1 MIFRIALPRKLPSGR
16 QSTSIIFLLTFLP
29 ALAPLVGPYAFPSRC
44 RSCPDLT
51 PCEAYGG
58 AEAVFVG
65 RAISGEEIKWD
76 DKNSGGK
83 WIQLVGKVRFIVEQ
97 SFKGVSGNEVE
108 VVAWDRECG
117 FEPYVKGERYL
128 LYLNRYT
135 NEGLSAD
142 ICSRSSHISHADEDL
157 KFLSGLT
164 SNTCGARLYGSVGHF
179 GEEYRGAGIGRD
191 SLGLIPVRRV
201 NIGAPGITITAR
213 DNRGQILT
221 AVTNQEGAYEFTGV
235 LPDVEYTVS
244 ADLPGY
250 LKTKYSS
257 QKEQKIRQIGS
268 CGCGRVDFP
277 AIYDSSISGRVTNLG
292 KPVAY
297 GMVAL
302 VEADEKVSGINTL
315 VRGAMADKDGRFLLE
330 GVPPGNYVLGLNIT
344 AAPVEAAP
352 YRPTWY
358 PDAAT
363 RPAAAIIEVGL
374 GQKLTGRDLKISRRL
389 AERTI
394 EGTVIWPDGRPAAIA
409 HVHLASSA
417 LIHSGRGTGALNS
430 VPTDKRGRFKI
441 TGYEDIIY
449 YIVASSSPKPV
460 EAYQASSMYFYSE
473 PQLVEL
479 KRENVTGLRLT
490 LSWNKGTVRDFFEK
504 KRDQQK

>member
-1 MIFRIALPRKLPSGR
+1 MKLLSNR
-16 QSTSIIFLLTFLP
+16 QSSSVIFLLIFIPVLM
-29 ALAPLVGPYAFPSRC
+29 LLIHPYASAYRC
-44 RSCPDLT
+44 RDCPDLT

-58 AEAVFVG
+58 AEAVFIG

-108 VVAWDRECG
+108 VVPWFPECE
-117 FEPYVKGERYL
+117 FEPFVKGERYL
-128 LYLNRYT
+128 LYLNRSS

-142 ICSRSSHISHADEDL
+142 ICSRSTHISGADEDL

-164 SNTCGARLYGSVGHF
+164 SKTGGARLYGSVGYF
-179 GEEYRGAGIGRD
+179 GVEYGRD
-191 SLGLIPVRRV
+191 SLGLSSVRRI
-201 NIGAPGITITAR
+201 NIGVPGITITVR
-213 DNRGQILT
+213 DNHGRILT
-221 AVTNQEGAYEFTGV
+221 AVTNQEGAYEFTGA

-244 ADLPGY
+244 TELPGY
-250 LKTKYSS
+250 LKTEYSW
-257 QKEQKIRQIGS
+257 QKERKIGQIGV

-297 GMVAL
+297 GMVAIIR
-302 VEADEKVSGINTL
+302 ADEKVSGIKAL
-315 VRGAMADKDGRFLLE
+315 VKFAITDKDGRYLLE
-330 GVPPGNYVLGLNIT
+330 GVPPGDYVLGVNIT
-344 AAPVEAAP
+344 DAPAKPAP

-358 PDAAT
+358 PDVAT
-363 RPAAAIIEVGL
+363 RPEAAIIEVGL
-374 GQKLTGRDLKISRRL
+374 GHKLTGRDLIIPRRL

-417 LIHSGRGTGALNS
+417 LMHSGRGTGGLNI

-441 TGYEDIIY
+441 TGYEDIAY
-449 YIVASSSPKPV
+449 YVIASSAPKPV
-460 EAYQASSMYFYSE
+460 EPYSASSMYFYSE
-473 PQLVEL
+473 PQLVEP

-490 LSWNKGTVRDFFEK
+490 LSWDKGTLRDFFEK
-504 KRDQQK
+504 KRNQQK